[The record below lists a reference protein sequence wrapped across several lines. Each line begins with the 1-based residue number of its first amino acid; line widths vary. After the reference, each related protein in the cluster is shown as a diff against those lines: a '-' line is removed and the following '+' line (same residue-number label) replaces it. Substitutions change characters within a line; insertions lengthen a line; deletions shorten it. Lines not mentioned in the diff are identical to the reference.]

1 MGLIS
6 RVSSR
11 TYRNIKMDAVQDLVN
26 NYIEQL
32 GKRYYMDYR
41 GQELSES
48 LSYAIIAIF
57 TIIGIVAGYHYQM
70 QISVFGCMA
79 GIVVATLVT
88 IPPWPCLYKKT
99 PIVWLKPKSK

>member
-11 TYRNIKMDAVQDLVN
+11 TYRYHHMDFVN
-26 NYIEQL
+26 DWIEQL

-48 LSYAIIAIF
+48 LSYAIITIF
-57 TIIGIVAGYHYQM
+57 TIIGIVAGYHQQQM
-70 QISVFGCMA
+70 YYSVYTCLFGIA
-79 GIVVATLVT
+79 LATLVT
-88 IPPWPCLYKKT
+88 IPPWPFLFKRN
-99 PIVWLKPKSK
+99 PIKWLKPKSE